1 MGACRATAGSK
12 NADLEKYKA
21 KRKKTLSAKENVQRS
36 AELARWGPVTD
47 AELAKAEG
55 AARKWLVVV
64 KFMQTLEASFRFQ
77 MAVTSVILLAA
88 VLIGLMTLPP
98 SALVPNVLL
107 VFEWSINGVFILEVI
122 VKYVLKPTSS
132 EPSLPGE
139 NVPPH

>member
-1 MGACRATAGSK
+1 
-12 NADLEKYKA
+12 
-21 KRKKTLSAKENVQRS
+21 
-36 AELARWGPVTD
+36 
-47 AELAKAEG
+47 
-55 AARKWLVVV
+55 VV

-88 VLIGLMTLPP
+88 VLIGFMTLPP

-122 VKYVLKPTSS
+122 VKYVLEPTSS